1 MIRYVER
8 AVVMALAI
16 STIGV
21 TAPAAAQSVSAM
33 SAVLAEAPDTLLAPS
48 RIAAL
53 PAAERQAWVR
63 YVETSRRQ
71 AEMDRASIQRNTDG
85 GDLPGIV
92 GDSAAIER
100 LRGGLH
106 TVDADARRT
115 GLRALDRILQAQ
127 FPNGCW
133 PGTWPL
139 RGGEDDAARF
149 SGGTVTGILRLLRD
163 VAGGEAAWMPAH
175 QRQRAGMALERG
187 IGCILDAQV
196 VVDGRRTGWGARHDP
211 LTLAPIGGA
220 SEPAG
225 LSAAAGPAIA
235 RLLMEVDSSDP
246 RVAVAIRGA
255 AAWMRESML
264 WGIAQEAG
272 APLRAA
278 LDAGPAWA
286 RVYEIGSNRALWAR
300 DGLAR
305 YDWRQLPDDAARAP
319 RLTVAPAE
327 ALARYEAWTHAHAAP
342 LPARTGRVG
351 AVVDARHGGAD
362 GAPVAGLPTYR
373 TLGAAL
379 AAAPAAGREAFVIHL
394 RDGRYREKLSVTT
407 PNVHLVGESRDGTVL
422 TFDVAA
428 GHASPG
434 GWPYG
439 TRGSWT
445 LRIAAPGFR
454 MERMTV
460 ENAWDYPAND
470 RLPDTDSGKLRGS
483 QAVAVML
490 DEGSDRAV
498 FRDCVISGNQDT
510 LFPNAGRAYFAG
522 CTIRG
527 TVDFIFGWGRAVFQ
541 DCDIVS
547 RDRGS
552 ATDNGYITAPST
564 HVRQP
569 YGFVFYDSWLRKE
582 SPSMAPNSVTLG
594 RPWHTSGS
602 RDAIGSAVFI
612 RTWMD
617 DHVGA
622 KGWDVM
628 TSTDAASRRVEH
640 RPEDARFYE
649 HASTGPG
656 AVLSPS
662 RRVLTAE
669 QAAAYDIVR
678 VLDGWDPRS

>member
-1 MIRYVER
+1 MIRPMCA
-8 AVVMALAI
+8 AVRALAI
-16 STIGV
+16 GWMFGGTVAS
-21 TAPAAAQSVSAM
+21 AAAQPASAPPAAAT
-33 SAVLAEAPDTLLAPS
+33 APESLLAPS

-53 PAAERQAWVR
+53 PAAEREAWTR

-71 AEMDRASIQRNTDG
+71 ADADRASTRRDADG
-85 GDLPGIV
+85 GERAGIV
-92 GDSAAIER
+92 GDSAGLAR
-100 LRGGLH
+100 MRGALR
-106 TVDADARRT
+106 TADADARRE
-115 GLRALDRILQAQ
+115 LVRALDRIVQAQ

-133 PGTWPL
+133 PGAWPL
-139 RGGEDDAARF
+139 RGGEDDAVAF
-149 SGGTVTGILRLLRD
+149 AGGSLTGILRLLRE
-163 VAGGEAAWMPAH
+163 VADGDAAWMPAET
-175 QRQRAGMALERG
+175 RRRAAEALERG
-187 IGCILDAQV
+187 VGCILDAQV

-211 LTLAPIGGA
+211 LTLVPIGRA

-225 LSAAAGPAIA
+225 LSAAAGHAIA
-235 RLLMEVDSSDP
+235 DFLMELDADDP

-272 APLRAA
+272 APLRAEP
-278 LDAGPAWA
+278 DAGPTWS
-286 RVYEIGSNRALWAR
+286 RVYEIGSNRALWAT
-300 DGLAR
+300 DGPAR
-305 YDWRQLPDDAARAP
+305 YDWRQLPDGAAREP
-319 RLTVAPAE
+319 RLTAAPAE
-327 ALARYEAWTHAHAAP
+327 ALARYEAWSCTHATP
-342 LPARTGRVG
+342 LPARMDRIS
-351 AVVDARHGGAD
+351 AVVDARHGGAE
-362 GAPVAGLPTYR
+362 GAPVAGVPTYR

-379 AAAPAAGREAFVIHL
+379 AAAPAEGREAFVIHL

-407 PNVHLVGESRDGTVL
+407 PNVHLVGQSRDGTVL

-460 ENAWDYPAND
+460 ENAWDHPAND
-470 RLPDTDSGKLRGS
+470 RRADTDSAKLRGT

-498 FRDCVISGNQDT
+498 FRDCVISGHQDT

-552 ATDNGYITAPST
+552 ATDNGYVTAPST

-569 YGFVFYDSWLRKE
+569 YGFVFYDSRLRRE
-582 SPSMAPNSVTLG
+582 SPAMAPNSVTLG

-602 RDAIGSAVFI
+602 RDAVGSAVFI

-628 TSTDAASRRVEH
+628 MSTDAAGRRVEH

-649 HASTGPG
+649 YASTGPG
-656 AVLSPS
+656 AVPSPS